1 MSTKPTTQEKR
12 NRNHRK
18 IRAKVSGTGDRPR
31 LAVFKSNTNIYAQV
45 INDESGITLAQANS
59 KEIKKGSVSEKALEV
74 GRTIAERA
82 KAKKISKVV
91 FDRGGY
97 KYVGKV
103 RAIAEGARE
112 GGLNF

>member
-1 MSTKPTTQEKR
+1 MTTKATTQQKR
-12 NRNHRK
+12 TRNHRK
-18 IRAKVSGTGDRPR
+18 IRAKVSGTESRPR
-31 LAVFKSNTNIYAQV
+31 LAVFKSNTNIYAQI
-45 INDESGITLAQANS
+45 INDDSGITLVQANS

-82 KAKKISKVV
+82 KAKKIDKVV

>member
-1 MSTKPTTQEKR
+1 MTIKATAQEKR
-12 NRNHRK
+12 IRNHRK
-18 IRAKVSGTGDRPR
+18 IRSKVNGTSDRPR
-31 LAVFKSNTNIYAQV
+31 LAIFKSNTNIYAQV
-45 INDESGITLAQANS
+45 INDESGTTLVQANS

-82 KAKKISKVV
+82 LAKNIKKVV